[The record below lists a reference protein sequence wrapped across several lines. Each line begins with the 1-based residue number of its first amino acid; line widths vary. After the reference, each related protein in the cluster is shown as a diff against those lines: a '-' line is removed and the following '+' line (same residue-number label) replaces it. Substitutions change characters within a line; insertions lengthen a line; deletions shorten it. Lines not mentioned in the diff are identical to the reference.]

1 MRQTADPGGE
11 PRVLGWDAAGVV
23 VAVGTDGELFS
34 VGDEV
39 YYAGAL
45 DRPGANS
52 RYHAVDERLVARK
65 PRNLSFTEAAAL
77 PLTTLTAW
85 EGLFERLGLRIGALE
100 QTGALLLTAARRRRL
115 HDRTAG
121 ARPDQPDRDRNGIP
135 PRDLGV
141 RPADGLPAH
150 RRPSQAACPA
160 TRQGGTRRC
169 RLHLLHR
176 RHRPQSGRLRR
187 RINPFGH
194 IVATDDFDS
203 LPIGAL
209 KPKSISFHW
218 EFMYTRSMFQTAD
231 QAMQHHILTQV
242 ARLADAGIL
251 STTARAISARS
262 TPPPCARRTVSRN
275 RAPASARP
283 HSPGSRSDGLFR
295 MGGRPDDGP
304 PPAPEQPQAFE
315 ARQLASGTSES
326 DQRGQLGFTG
336 ALLPLRRRP
345 PSSASSVS

>member
-1 MRQTADPGGE
+1 MNETARTMPAVAYRSSLPIDDPESLIDIELPVPQPGPRDILVRVEAIAVNPVDYKMRQTADPGGE

-65 PRNLSFTEAAAL
+65 PGTLSFTEAAAL
-77 PLTTLTAW
+77 PLTALTAW

-100 QTGALLLTAARRRRL
+100 QTGALLLTAAAGGVGSMTAQLARALTSLTVIGTASRPETSEFARRMGSQHIVDHHKPL
-115 HDRTAG
+115 APQLAKVAPSGVDYVFSTAG
-121 ARPDQPDRDRNGIP
+121 TDSNLAAY
-135 PRDLGV
+135 
-141 RPADGLPAH
+141 ADVL
-150 RRPSQAACPA
+150 
-160 TRQGGTRRC
+160 
-169 RLHLLHR
+169 
-176 RHRPQSGRLRR
+176 
-187 RINPFGH
+187 NPFGH

-242 ARLADAGIL
+242 ARLADVGIL
-251 STTARAISARS
+251 STTATRDLGPINA
-262 TPPPCARRTVSRN
+262 
-275 RAPASARP
+275 ASLR
-283 HSPGSRSDGLFR
+283 
-295 MGGRPDDGP
+295 
-304 PPAPEQPQAFE
+304 E
-315 ARQLASGTSES
+315 AHRLQESGTTI
-326 DQRGQLGFTG
+326 GKTTLTGFQE
-336 ALLPLRRRP
+336 
-345 PSSASSVS
+345 